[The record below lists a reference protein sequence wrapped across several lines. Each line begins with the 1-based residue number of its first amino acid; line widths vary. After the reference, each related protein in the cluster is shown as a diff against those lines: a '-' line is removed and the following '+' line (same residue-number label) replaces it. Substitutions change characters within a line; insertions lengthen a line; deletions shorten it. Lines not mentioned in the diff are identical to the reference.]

1 MKKIYSLFMAL
12 SIVLCASANSTFT
25 VEQQL
30 DLSNVSKTKLDK
42 QINPAKVDAQAKL
55 AKQANFGREAARQL
69 SAQKVQ
75 GAPTAN
81 LNGVREY
88 KATNVMNFEKQK
100 LNNTAKKVAAKRT
113 DDATAPDT
121 VVIPADQFFYKYYA
135 DTYDWFIAIADAD
148 MTYVINL
155 DYYSDSFAGSFTEE
169 DMDMYYS
176 YIQYFDEEGYTNY
189 IDIEEAT
196 LVVTDDE
203 NGKSAD
209 VTILGSD
216 GKVYVSYAYEAPI
229 PEAKGEKTLAY
240 TTAELLD
247 FTLSSGMWQFWAE
260 ENGWYTSIVMAAE
273 QVEGE
278 YTRMDMVDPLYN
290 YLAYFTETDTT
301 IIDMLDIN
309 AKVTREGKTWTL
321 VADALG
327 TDTIMYHITMSYTK
341 PDPVD
346 TVSIV
351 ATDLYIDEFEFWG
364 YVFTSAEASNDEYRV
379 YLSVNN
385 QYLTAGEYTSG
396 DFSLSSCEITDKVA
410 KEEIGL
416 TEVNVTVAGEGN
428 ARTIVG
434 EVVGDNNVLYQLDLS
449 YVVPEVADTVVVV
462 FETLGVAE
470 WYDADSDYFIYNE
483 NEEYFVY
490 LDMITEK
497 NNFVGE
503 FAAEDFL
510 LNYTAMGEIVDG
522 DTTTILA
529 ADAKAVVTAVSESLV
544 HIEAEITGKNGTL
557 YLVSTDVQLP
567 GVGLKYDAEVGGVDR
582 TYSDATDVAIIT
594 TDYVAQ
600 YGELYLELMA
610 GDNSDYV
617 QLLFYVEETAEG
629 TVIPVGTYTID
640 DSEDYGTVAASTGYN
655 ANYGPIP
662 SYYTTLVTKEDGLYY
677 GNFFFLVSGNV
688 TVEEV
693 DGSLKITVIGLNS
706 YNCPVHIVYTSTPKN
721 DNDKTPLQ
729 YDATE
734 GAVDRNYTTEEITI
748 NKGEGYFQ
756 VLAYA
761 ADGTDMAAM
770 LLFGQEDENTIIP
783 VGTYKINATEE
794 DGTVLASEGVS
805 GNSITLSFYGKT
817 NAQGQISV
825 PCWFMVDG
833 TVVVTAADGKLNIEV
848 NALNSNNVP
857 VHLVMVYDLNTKQ
870 GLQYDMT
877 EGSLNVTYTDNDDVE
892 IITDYLAE
900 DGVIYLDITAANG
913 SNTTSVAFFAEKA
926 DSVITIPAG
935 TYPINDTQDYGTVMS
950 SPGVQGGY
958 IYPSFYGNLNAQGQI
973 LIPCYFM
980 VSGNVVVENING
992 HLKVTINALN
1002 SYDVP
1007 ATIVYEASA
1016 TAVENIVTG
1025 DNINTSKVVEN
1036 NQLFIIKEGVK
1047 YNVLGT
1053 VVK

>member
-12 SIVLCASANSTFT
+12 CIVLCATANSTLA
-25 VEQQL
+25 VDYQ
-30 DLSNVSKTKLDK
+30 V
-42 QINPAKVDAQAKL
+42 NPAKVTKAEKVMKQVSQEASRQAIAKKMQDAP
-55 AKQANFGREAARQL
+55 
-69 SAQKVQ
+69 VV
-75 GAPTAN
+75 N

-88 KATNVMNFEKQK
+88 EATKVMNFEKQK
-100 LNNTAKKVAAKRT
+100 LSNTAKKVAAKRT

-135 DTYDWFIAIADAD
+135 ETYDWFIAIADAD

-155 DYYSDSFAGSFTEE
+155 DYYSDDFAGTFTEA
-169 DMDMYYS
+169 DLDMYYS

-196 LVVTDDE
+196 FVVTDDE

-247 FTLSSGMWQFWAE
+247 MTASSGMWQFWAE
-260 ENGWYTSIVMAAE
+260 ENGWYTSIVMVAE

-309 AKVTREGKTWTL
+309 ATVTREGKTWTL

-396 DFSLSSCEITDKVA
+396 DFSLASCEITDKVA

-449 YVVPEVADTVVVV
+449 YVVPEVADTVKVV
-462 FETLGVAE
+462 FETPGVAE

-483 NEEYFVY
+483 NEDYFVY

-497 NNFVGE
+497 DNFVGE
-503 FAAEDFL
+503 FAAEDFIL
-510 LNYTAMGEIVDG
+510 TYTAMGEIVDG

-567 GVGLKYDAEVGGVDR
+567 GNVLKYDTEEPAVNR
-582 TYSDATDVAIIT
+582 TYTDEADEVVIT
-594 TDYVAQ
+594 TDYVEQ
-600 YGELYLELMA
+600 YGMLYVELNGA
-610 GDNSDYV
+610 NNSDYT
-617 QLLFYVEETAEG
+617 QLLFYVEKTAEG
-629 TVIPVGTYTID
+629 TVVPVGTYTID
-640 DSEDYGTVAASTGYN
+640 DSGDYGTVSASAGYTSQMT
-655 ANYGPIP
+655 P
-662 SYYTTLVTKEDGLYY
+662 SFYSTIVEQDGKLYY
-677 GNFFFLVSGNV
+677 DDLYFMVGG
-688 TVEEV
+688 TVKVESVEGRLKLTV
-693 DGSLKITVIGLNS
+693 DAVNS
-706 YNCPVHIVYTSTPKN
+706 YGTSVKI
-721 DNDKTPLQ
+721 Q
-729 YDATE
+729 YEAAAETETGLPYDEKE
-734 GAVDRNYTTEEITI
+734 GAVNAVYTPADEVYYTLDFIPEW
-748 NKGEGYFQ
+748 GELY
-756 VLAYA
+756 VDIIA
-761 ADGTDMAAM
+761 ADGTNM
-770 LLFGQEDENTIIP
+770 T
-783 VGTYKINATEE
+783 
-794 DGTVLASEGVS
+794 
-805 GNSITLSFYGKT
+805 TLT
-817 NAQGQISV
+817 
-825 PCWFMVDG
+825 FMVE
-833 TVVVTAADGKLNIEV
+833 AADEET
-848 NALNSNNVP
+848 NVP
-857 VHLVMVYDLNTKQ
+857 VGVYA
-870 GLQYDMT
+870 
-877 EGSLNVTYTDNDDVE
+877 
-892 IITDYLAE
+892 I
-900 DGVIYLDITAANG
+900 
-913 SNTTSVAFFAEKA
+913 A
-926 DSVITIPAG
+926 DSYEV
-935 TYPINDTQDYGTVMS
+935 GTVMS
-950 SPGVQGGY
+950 GMYDAEWGPMG
-958 IYPSFYGNLNAQGQI
+958 SFYAEGGVGTDGYFAAEKLWYMVNGTVTVSKNEDGSVAIVADATNSYGVSVKVAYNASPATG
-973 LIPCYFM
+973 
-980 VSGNVVVENING
+980 VENT
-992 HLKVTINALN
+992 K
-1002 SYDVP
+1002 
-1007 ATIVYEASA
+1007 
-1016 TAVENIVTG
+1016 VENGGARKLV
-1025 DNINTSKVVEN
+1025 KH
-1036 NQLFIIKEGVK
+1036 NQLLIVKDGVE
-1047 YNVLGT
+1047 YNVLGA

>member
-30 DLSNVSKTKLDK
+30 DLSNVSKTKLNK

-55 AKQANFGREAARQL
+55 AKQANFGHEAARQL
-69 SAQKVQ
+69 AAQKVQ
-75 GAPTAN
+75 GTPTAK

-100 LNNTAKKVAAKRT
+100 LSNTAKKVAAKRT

-247 FTLSSGMWQFWAE
+247 FTASSGMWQFWAE

-351 ATDLYIDEFEFWG
+351 ATDLYIDEFEYWG

-396 DFSLSSCEITDKVA
+396 DFSLASCEITDKVA

-462 FETLGVAE
+462 FETPGVAE

-483 NEEYFVY
+483 NDEYFVY

-497 NNFVGE
+497 DNFVGE
-503 FAAEDFL
+503 FAAEDFIL
-510 LNYTAMGEIVDG
+510 TYTAMGEIVDG

-557 YLVSTDVQLP
+557 YMVSTDVQLP
-567 GVGLKYDAEVGGVDR
+567 GNVLKYDTEEPAVNR
-582 TYSDATDVAIIT
+582 TYTDEADEVVIT
-594 TDYVAQ
+594 TDYVEQ
-600 YGELYLELMA
+600 YGMLYVELNGA
-610 GDNSDYV
+610 NNSDYT
-617 QLLFYVEETAEG
+617 QLLFYVEKTAEG
-629 TVIPVGTYTID
+629 TVVPVGTYTID
-640 DSEDYGTVAASTGYN
+640 DSGDYGTVSASTGY
-655 ANYGPIP
+655 
-662 SYYTTLVTKEDGLYY
+662 
-677 GNFFFLVSGNV
+677 
-688 TVEEV
+688 
-693 DGSLKITVIGLNS
+693 
-706 YNCPVHIVYTSTPKN
+706 TSQMTP
-721 DNDKTPLQ
+721 
-729 YDATE
+729 
-734 GAVDRNYTTEEITI
+734 
-748 NKGEGYFQ
+748 
-756 VLAYA
+756 
-761 ADGTDMAAM
+761 
-770 LLFGQEDENTIIP
+770 
-783 VGTYKINATEE
+783 
-794 DGTVLASEGVS
+794 
-805 GNSITLSFYGKT
+805 SFYST
-817 NAQGQISV
+817 IVEQ
-825 PCWFMVDG
+825 
-833 TVVVTAADGKLNIEV
+833 DGKLY
-848 NALNSNNVP
+848 
-857 VHLVMVYDLNTKQ
+857 YDDL
-870 GLQYDMT
+870 
-877 EGSLNVTYTDNDDVE
+877 
-892 IITDYLAE
+892 
-900 DGVIYLDITAANG
+900 
-913 SNTTSVAFFAEKA
+913 
-926 DSVITIPAG
+926 
-935 TYPINDTQDYGTVMS
+935 
-950 SPGVQGGY
+950 
-958 IYPSFYGNLNAQGQI
+958 
-973 LIPCYFM
+973 YFM
-980 VSGNVVVENING
+980 VGGTVKVESVEG
-992 HLKVTINALN
+992 RLKLTVDAVN
-1002 SYDVP
+1002 SYGTSVKI
-1007 ATIVYEASA
+1007 AYEASA
-1016 TAVENIVTG
+1016 SGNTGLPYDEKEEAANVVYTTADEIYYTLDFIPEWGELYVDLFAADYSHATTLTFMVEAADAATKVPVGVYPLSDSYAVGTAMAGMWVEDPTYGGYAMGCYYSTLDSEMYIEKVWYMVEGTVTVKKNSDASIAIIAEATNSYG
-1025 DNINTSKVVEN
+1025 VPVKVTYNAKEATALDNIKIEKTARKVLKN
-1036 NQLFIIKEGVK
+1036 NQLFLVKDGVR
-1047 YNVLGT
+1047 YNVLGS

>member
-12 SIVLCASANSTFT
+12 SIVLCATANSTY
-25 VEQQL
+25 VVDRQL
-30 DLSNVSKTKLDK
+30 DLSNAKTTKVAK
-42 QINPAKVDAQAKL
+42 QINPANADLTAKVN
-55 AKQANFGREAARQL
+55 KQESFQQEVARQAIAKK
-69 SAQKVQ
+69 AQNAPKV
-75 GAPTAN
+75 A

-88 KATNVMNFEKQK
+88 KDLNVMNFDKQK
-100 LNNTAKKVAAKRT
+100 LSNTAKKVAPKQT

-121 VVIPADQFFYKYYA
+121 VVIPADQFYYKYYA

-148 MTYVINL
+148 LTYVINL

-176 YIQYFDEEGYTNY
+176 YIQYLDEEGYTNY

-229 PEAKGEKTLAY
+229 PEAKGEMTLNY

-278 YTRMDMVDPLYN
+278 YTRMDMADPLYN

-351 ATDLYIDEFEFWG
+351 ATDLYIDEYEFWG

-396 DFSLSSCEITDKVA
+396 DFSISSCEITDKVA
-410 KEEIGL
+410 KETIGL

-434 EVVGDNNVLYQLDLS
+434 SVLGENNVLYNLDLS
-449 YVVPEVADTVVVV
+449 YVVPEVADTVKVV
-462 FETLGVAE
+462 FETPGVAE

-497 NNFVGE
+497 DNFVGE
-503 FAAEDFL
+503 FTAEDFL
-510 LNYTAMGEIVDG
+510 LSYTAMGEIVDG

-529 ADAKAVVTAVSESLV
+529 ADAKAVVTAVSENLV
-544 HIEAEITGKNGTL
+544 HINAELTGKNGTL

-567 GVGLKYDAEVGGVDR
+567 GNALKYDTEEGEVNR
-582 TYSDATDVAIIT
+582 TYAADEITIT

-600 YGELYLELMA
+600 YGELYVELMA
-610 GDNSDYV
+610 GDNSDYT
-617 QLLFYVEETAEG
+617 QLLFYVEEEAEG

-640 DSEDYGTVAASTGYN
+640 DSADYGTVSASTGYN
-655 ANYGPIP
+655 SNYGPIP
-662 SYYTTLVTKEDGLYY
+662 SFYSTLVTKEDGLYY
-677 GNFFFLVSGNV
+677 DSFYFLVSGTV

-693 DGSLKITVIGLNS
+693 DGSLKITVDGLNS
-706 YNCPVHIVYTSTPKN
+706 YDRPVHIVYEGQVQN
-721 DNDKTPLQ
+721 GGKTHLQ
-729 YDATE
+729 LDAEE
-734 GAVDRNYTTEEITI
+734 GAVDKTFTVEDNIVLEEYNGFFTLDVYDGSNY
-748 NKGEGYFQ
+748 
-756 VLAYA
+756 LALLLV
-761 ADGTDMAAM
+761 ADK
-770 LLFGQEDENTIIP
+770 DENTVIP
-783 VGTYKINATEE
+783 VGTYAIDYSEQT
-794 DGTVLASEGVS
+794 GTVVASSGV
-805 GNSITLSFYGKT
+805 
-817 NAQGQISV
+817 NAQGQVSYSFYATMNSKGNLTTPIY
-825 PCWFMVDG
+825 FLVDG
-833 TVVVTAADGKLNIEV
+833 TVEVSVDGDK
-848 NALNSNNVP
+848 
-857 VHLVMVYDLNTKQ
+857 
-870 GLQYDMT
+870 
-877 EGSLNVTYTDNDDVE
+877 
-892 IITDYLAE
+892 
-900 DGVIYLDITAANG
+900 
-913 SNTTSVAFFAEKA
+913 
-926 DSVITIPAG
+926 
-935 TYPINDTQDYGTVMS
+935 
-950 SPGVQGGY
+950 
-958 IYPSFYGNLNAQGQI
+958 
-973 LIPCYFM
+973 
-980 VSGNVVVENING
+980 
-992 HLKVTINALN
+992 LKVEVTGVN

-1007 ATIVYEASA
+1007 VHVVCEYQLEEAE
-1016 TAVENIVTG
+1016 TGLVENT
-1025 DNINTSKVVEN
+1025 TVENGTARKEVKN
-1036 NQLFIIKEGVK
+1036 NQLFIIKDGVK
-1047 YNVLGT
+1047 YNVLGS

>member
-1 MKKIYSLFMAL
+1 MAL

-100 LNNTAKKVAAKRT
+100 LSNTAKKVAAKRT

-148 MTYVINL
+148 LTYVINL

-176 YIQYFDEEGYTNY
+176 YIQYLDEEGYTNY

-260 ENGWYTSIVMAAE
+260 ENGWYTSIVMAAK

-309 AKVTREGKTWTL
+309 AKVTREDKTWTL

-396 DFSLSSCEITDKVA
+396 DFSLASCEITDKVA
-410 KEEIGL
+410 KETIGL
-416 TEVNVTVAGEGN
+416 TEVNVTVAGEGT

-434 EVVGDNNVLYQLDLS
+434 EVVGDNNVLYPLDLS
-449 YVVPEVADTVVVV
+449 YVVPETADTVVVV
-462 FETLGVAE
+462 FDTPGVAE

-497 NNFVGE
+497 DNFVGE
-503 FAAEDFL
+503 FAAEDFIL
-510 LNYTAMGEIVDG
+510 TYTAMGEIVDG

-529 ADAKAVVTAVSESLV
+529 ADAKAVVTAIGENLV
-544 HIEAEITGKNGTL
+544 HIEAELTGKNGTL
-557 YLVSTDVQLP
+557 YLVSTDVELP
-567 GVGLKYDAEVGGVDR
+567 GKGLKYDAEEGEVNR
-582 TYSDATDVAIIT
+582 TYAADEITIT

-600 YGELYLELMA
+600 YGELYVELMA
-610 GDNSDYV
+610 GDNSDYT
-617 QLLFYVEETAEG
+617 QLLFYVEEEAEG

-640 DSEDYGTVAASTGYN
+640 DSADYGTVSASTGYN
-655 ANYGPIP
+655 SNYGPMP
-662 SYYTTLVTKEDGLYY
+662 SFYSTLVTKEDGLYY
-677 GNFFFLVSGNV
+677 GSFFFLVSGTV

-693 DGSLKITVIGLNS
+693 DGSLKITVDGLNS
-706 YNCPVHIVYTSTPKN
+706 YDRPVHIVYEGQVQN
-721 DNDKTPLQ
+721 DGKTHLQ
-729 YDATE
+729 LDAEE
-734 GAVDRNYTTEEITI
+734 GAVDKTFTVEDNIVLEEYNGFFTLDVYDGSNY
-748 NKGEGYFQ
+748 
-756 VLAYA
+756 LALLLV
-761 ADGTDMAAM
+761 ADK
-770 LLFGQEDENTIIP
+770 DENTVIP
-783 VGTYKINATEE
+783 VGTYAIDYSEQT
-794 DGTVLASEGVS
+794 GTVVASSGV
-805 GNSITLSFYGKT
+805 
-817 NAQGQISV
+817 NAQGQVSYSFYATMNSKGNLTTPIY
-825 PCWFMVDG
+825 FLVDG
-833 TVVVTAADGKLNIEV
+833 TVEVSVDGDK
-848 NALNSNNVP
+848 
-857 VHLVMVYDLNTKQ
+857 
-870 GLQYDMT
+870 
-877 EGSLNVTYTDNDDVE
+877 
-892 IITDYLAE
+892 
-900 DGVIYLDITAANG
+900 
-913 SNTTSVAFFAEKA
+913 
-926 DSVITIPAG
+926 
-935 TYPINDTQDYGTVMS
+935 
-950 SPGVQGGY
+950 
-958 IYPSFYGNLNAQGQI
+958 
-973 LIPCYFM
+973 
-980 VSGNVVVENING
+980 
-992 HLKVTINALN
+992 LKVEVTGVN

-1007 ATIVYEASA
+1007 VHVVCEYQLEVAETGLPYDEKEGEVNVVYTTEDNIYYTLDFIPDWGELYIDLYAADNSHATTLTFMVEAADAETKVPVGVYPLSDSYEVGTAFAGMWVEDPTYGGYPMGCYYSTLNSDMYIEKLWYMVEGTVTVKQNADASIAITADATNSYGVPVKVTYNAKDA
-1016 TAVENIVTG
+1016 TAL
-1025 DNINTSKVVEN
+1025 DNVKIEKVARKVLKN
-1036 NQLFIIKEGVK
+1036 NQLFLVKDGVK
-1047 YNVLGT
+1047 YNVLGS

>member
-12 SIVLCASANSTFT
+12 CVVLCATANSTLA
-25 VEQQL
+25 VDYQ
-30 DLSNVSKTKLDK
+30 V
-42 QINPAKVDAQAKL
+42 NPAKVTKAEKVMKQVSQEASRQAIAKKMQDAP
-55 AKQANFGREAARQL
+55 
-69 SAQKVQ
+69 VV
-75 GAPTAN
+75 N

-88 KATNVMNFEKQK
+88 KATKVMNFEKQK
-100 LNNTAKKVAAKRT
+100 LSNTAKKVATKRT

-135 DTYDWFIAIADAD
+135 ETYDWFIAIADAD

-155 DYYSDSFAGSFTEE
+155 DYYSDDFAGTFTEE
-169 DMDMYYS
+169 DLDMYYS

-196 LVVTDDE
+196 FVVTDDE

-229 PEAKGEKTLAY
+229 PEAKGEMTLNY

-309 AKVTREGKTWTL
+309 ATVTREGKTWTL

-351 ATDLYIDEFEFWG
+351 ATNLYIDEFEFWG
-364 YVFTSAEASNDEYRV
+364 YVFATADASNDEYSV
-379 YLSVNN
+379 LLSAN

-410 KEEIGL
+410 QETIGL

-449 YVVPEVADTVVVV
+449 YVVPETADTVVVV
-462 FETLGVAE
+462 FDTPGVAE

-483 NEEYFVY
+483 NDEYFVY

-497 NNFVGE
+497 DNFVGE
-503 FAAEDFL
+503 FAAEDFIL
-510 LNYTAMGEIVDG
+510 TYTAMGEIVDG
-522 DTTTILA
+522 DSTTIMA
-529 ADAKAVVTAVSESLV
+529 ADAKAVVTATGENLV

-567 GVGLKYDAEVGGVDR
+567 GSALKYDTEEPAVNR
-582 TYSDATDVAIIT
+582 TYTDEADEVVIT

-600 YGELYLELMA
+600 YGMLYVELTA
-610 GDNSDYV
+610 GDNSDYT

-629 TVIPVGTYTID
+629 TVVPVGTYTID
-640 DSEDYGTVAASTGYN
+640 DSGDYGTVSASAGYTSQMT
-655 ANYGPIP
+655 P
-662 SYYTTLVTKEDGLYY
+662 SFYSTIVEKDGKLYY
-677 GNFFFLVSGNV
+677 DDLYFMVGGTV
-688 TVEEV
+688 TVEATAEGKLKLTVDAVNSYGTAVKIAYEAAIEYEVYEDAITNLVIDYDNMLLIGGPSANLEV
-693 DGSLKITVIGLNS
+693 DVYLGLGDYDRN
-706 YNCPVHIVYTSTPKN
+706 T
-721 DNDKTPLQ
+721 DNFTLLPESSVAIRGI
-729 YDATE
+729 DATFVE
-734 GAVDRNYTTEEITI
+734 GW
-748 NKGEGYFQ
+748 
-756 VLAYA
+756 
-761 ADGTDMAAM
+761 
-770 LLFGQEDENTIIP
+770 
-783 VGTYKINATEE
+783 
-794 DGTVLASEGVS
+794 AS
-805 GNSITLSFYGKT
+805 
-817 NAQGQISV
+817 
-825 PCWFMVDG
+825 VDG
-833 TVVVTAADGKLNIEV
+833 IAQTANAVVRCVWNEMNIE
-848 NALNSNNVP
+848 L
-857 VHLVMVYDLNTKQ
+857 HLAM
-870 GLQYDMT
+870 
-877 EGSLNVTYTDNDDVE
+877 S
-892 IITDYLAE
+892 
-900 DGVIYLDITAANG
+900 AAPLE
-913 SNTTSVAFFAEKA
+913 A
-926 DSVITIPAG
+926 
-935 TYPINDTQDYGTVMS
+935 TV
-950 SPGVQGGY
+950 
-958 IYPSFYGNLNAQGQI
+958 
-973 LIPCYFM
+973 
-980 VSGNVVVENING
+980 VVVENAAIEIEKYLLWG
-992 HLKVTINALN
+992 DMYDYALKMTGVWHNEEDGLDYPVLVEVPVYYPEATEPYEMYSTVTVGGWGDDDPWLGFGEG
-1002 SYDVP
+1002 YL
-1007 ATIVYEASA
+1007 TITEEGNTI
-1016 TAVENIVTG
+1016 TAAG
-1025 DNINTSKVVEN
+1025 VVEN
-1036 NQLFIIKEGVK
+1036 PMAGIAIDITISGKLPEDPGPGTGIEDVEVEVKAVKVIKNGQLFINRDGKM
-1047 YNVLGT
+1047 YNAQGAQL
-1053 VVK
+1053 K

>member
-1 MKKIYSLFMAL
+1 MKKIYALFVMMCV
-12 SIVLCASANSTFT
+12 VLGAIANPIYC
-25 VEQQL
+25 V
-30 DLSNVSKTKLDK
+30 DK
-42 QINPAKVDAQAKL
+42 KFVAAQKAETINPAKVAKAEKVTKQVSQEASRQAIAKKMQDAP
-55 AKQANFGREAARQL
+55 
-69 SAQKVQ
+69 VV
-75 GAPTAN
+75 N

-88 KATNVMNFEKQK
+88 KATKVMNFEKQK
-100 LNNTAKKVAAKRT
+100 LSNTAKKVAAKRT

-135 DTYDWFIAIADAD
+135 ETYDWFIAIADAD
-148 MTYVINL
+148 MSYVINL

-240 TTAELLD
+240 TSAELLD

-260 ENGWYTSIVMAAE
+260 ENGWYVSIVMAAE

-278 YTRMDMVDPLYN
+278 YTRMDMADPLYN

-346 TVSIV
+346 TISIV

-449 YVVPEVADTVVVV
+449 YVVPEVADTVKVV
-462 FETLGVAE
+462 FETPGVAE
-470 WYDADSDYFIYNE
+470 WYDTDSDYFIYNE
-483 NEEYFVY
+483 NEDYFVY

-497 NNFVGE
+497 DNFVGE
-503 FAAEDFL
+503 FAAEDFIL
-510 LNYTAMGEIVDG
+510 TYTAMGEIVDG
-522 DTTTILA
+522 DSTMIMA
-529 ADAKAVVTAVSESLV
+529 ADAKAVVTAIGESLV

-567 GVGLKYDAEVGGVDR
+567 GNALKYDTEAPEVNR
-582 TYSDATDVAIIT
+582 TYTDEADEVVIT
-594 TDYVAQ
+594 TDYVEQ
-600 YGELYLELMA
+600 YGMLYVELTA
-610 GDNSDYV
+610 GDNSDYT
-617 QLLFYVEETAEG
+617 QLLFYVEKTAEG

-640 DSEDYGTVAASTGYN
+640 DSEDYGTVAASEGYTSQMT
-655 ANYGPIP
+655 P
-662 SYYTTLVTKEDGLYY
+662 SFYSTIVEQDGKLYY
-677 GNFFFLVSGNV
+677 DDLYFMVGG
-688 TVEEV
+688 TVKVESV
-693 DGSLKITVIGLNS
+693 DGRLKLTVDAVNS
-706 YNCPVHIVYTSTPKN
+706 YGTAVKIQYEASKAN
-721 DNDKTPLQ
+721 DGKTHLQ
-729 YDATE
+729 LDAQS
-734 GAVDRNYTTEEITI
+734 GAVDKTFTVDDQSLLTE
-748 NKGEGYFQ
+748 KSGYFTYQ
-756 VLAYA
+756 VTDGKNMLALLIF
-761 ADGTDMAAM
+761 ADK
-770 LLFGQEDENTIIP
+770 DENTVIP
-783 VGTYKINATEE
+783 VGTYEIN
-794 DGTVLASEGVS
+794 GTQQTGSVLASTGLTS
-805 GNSITLSFYGKT
+805 TNSVTYSFYST
-817 NAQGQISV
+817 VNAQGQLTTPIYFLV
-825 PCWFMVDG
+825 GG
-833 TVVVTAADGKLNIEV
+833 TVEVSVEGDKLKMEV
-848 NALNSNNVP
+848 NAV
-857 VHLVMVYDLNTKQ
+857 
-870 GLQYDMT
+870 
-877 EGSLNVTYTDNDDVE
+877 
-892 IITDYLAE
+892 
-900 DGVIYLDITAANG
+900 
-913 SNTTSVAFFAEKA
+913 
-926 DSVITIPAG
+926 
-935 TYPINDTQDYGTVMS
+935 
-950 SPGVQGGY
+950 
-958 IYPSFYGNLNAQGQI
+958 
-973 LIPCYFM
+973 
-980 VSGNVVVENING
+980 
-992 HLKVTINALN
+992 N

-1007 ATIVYEASA
+1007 VHVVCEYQLEVAEEGLPYDEKEGAVNAVYTTEDDVYYTLDFIPEWGELYVDLMAADGTNMTTLTFMVEAADAEINVPAGVYPIADTYEVGTVMSGMYDAEWGPMGSFYAEGGIDNEGYFAVQKIWYMVNGTVTVENNEGYIKITAVATNSYGVPVNITYNAAPA
-1016 TAVENIVTG
+1016 TAVENTKVENG
-1025 DNINTSKVVEN
+1025 DTRKVVKD
-1036 NQLFIIKEGVK
+1036 NQLYILKDGVK
-1047 YNVLGT
+1047 YNVLGA

>member
-1 MKKIYSLFMAL
+1 MVLVAAKNNKVQFNKIFTIMKKIYSLFMAL
-12 SIVLCASANSTFT
+12 SIVLCATANSAY
-25 VEQQL
+25 VVDRQL
-30 DLSNVSKTKLDK
+30 DLSNAKTTKVAK
-42 QINPAKVDAQAKL
+42 QINPANADFTAKVN
-55 AKQANFGREAARQL
+55 KQESFQQEVARQAIAKK
-69 SAQKVQ
+69 AQN
-75 GAPTAN
+75 APKAA

-88 KATNVMNFEKQK
+88 KDLNVMNFEKQK
-100 LNNTAKKVAAKRT
+100 LSNTAKKVAAKRT

-121 VVIPADQFFYKYYA
+121 VVIPADQFYYKYYA

-148 MTYVINL
+148 LTYVINL

-176 YIQYFDEEGYTNY
+176 YIEYFDEEGYTNY

-240 TTAELLD
+240 TKAELLD

-260 ENGWYTSIVMAAE
+260 ENGCYTSIVMGAK

-278 YTRMDMVDPLYN
+278 YTRMDMADPLYN
-290 YLAYFTETDTT
+290 YIAYFTETDTT

-327 TDTIMYHITMSYTK
+327 NDTIMYHITMSYTK

-351 ATDLYIDEFEFWG
+351 ATDLYIDEYEFWG
-364 YVFTSAEASNDEYRV
+364 YVFTSAKASNDDYQV

-396 DFSLSSCEITDKVA
+396 DFSISSCEITDKVA
-410 KEEIGL
+410 KETIGL

-434 EVVGDNNVLYQLDLS
+434 SVLGENNVLYNLDLS
-449 YVVPEVADTVVVV
+449 YVVPETADTVVVV
-462 FETLGVAE
+462 FDTPGVAE

-497 NNFVGE
+497 DNFVGE
-503 FAAEDFL
+503 FAAEDFI

-522 DTTTILA
+522 DSTMIMA
-529 ADAKAVVTAVSESLV
+529 ADAKAVVTAIGESLV

-567 GVGLKYDAEVGGVDR
+567 GSALKYDTEEGEVNR
-582 TYSDATDVAIIT
+582 TYAADEITIT

-600 YGELYLELMA
+600 YGELYVELMA
-610 GDNSDYV
+610 GDNSDYT
-617 QLLFYVEETAEG
+617 QLLFYVEEEAEG

-640 DSEDYGTVAASTGYN
+640 DSADYGTVSASTGYN
-655 ANYGPIP
+655 SNYGPMP
-662 SYYTTLVTKEDGLYY
+662 SFYSTLVTKEDGLYY
-677 GNFFFLVSGNV
+677 GSFFFLVSGTV

-693 DGSLKITVIGLNS
+693 DGSLKITVDGLNS
-706 YNCPVHIVYTSTPKN
+706 YDRPVHIVYEGQVQN
-721 DNDKTPLQ
+721 DGKTHLQ
-729 YDATE
+729 LDAEE
-734 GAVDRNYTTEEITI
+734 GAVDKTFTVEDNIVLEEYNGFFTLDVYDGSNY
-748 NKGEGYFQ
+748 
-756 VLAYA
+756 LALLLV
-761 ADGTDMAAM
+761 ADK
-770 LLFGQEDENTIIP
+770 DENTVIP
-783 VGTYKINATEE
+783 VGTYAIDYSEQT
-794 DGTVLASEGVS
+794 GTVVASSGV
-805 GNSITLSFYGKT
+805 
-817 NAQGQISV
+817 NAQGQVSYSFYATMNSKGNLTTPIY
-825 PCWFMVDG
+825 FFVDG
-833 TVVVTAADGKLNIEV
+833 TVEVSVDGDKLKIE
-848 NALNSNNVP
+848 
-857 VHLVMVYDLNTKQ
+857 
-870 GLQYDMT
+870 
-877 EGSLNVTYTDNDDVE
+877 
-892 IITDYLAE
+892 
-900 DGVIYLDITAANG
+900 
-913 SNTTSVAFFAEKA
+913 
-926 DSVITIPAG
+926 
-935 TYPINDTQDYGTVMS
+935 
-950 SPGVQGGY
+950 
-958 IYPSFYGNLNAQGQI
+958 
-973 LIPCYFM
+973 
-980 VSGNVVVENING
+980 
-992 HLKVTINALN
+992 INALN

-1007 ATIVYEASA
+1007 VHVVCEYQLEEAE
-1016 TAVENIVTG
+1016 TGLVENT
-1025 DNINTSKVVEN
+1025 TVENGTARKEVKN
-1036 NQLFIIKEGVK
+1036 NQLFIIKNGVK
-1047 YNVLGT
+1047 YNVLGS

>member
-1 MKKIYSLFMAL
+1 MKKIYALFMMMCV
-12 SIVLCASANSTFT
+12 VLGAIANPNYC
-25 VEQQL
+25 V
-30 DLSNVSKTKLDK
+30 DK
-42 QINPAKVDAQAKL
+42 KFVAAQKAETINPAKVAKAEKVTKQVSQEASRQAIAKKMQDAP
-55 AKQANFGREAARQL
+55 
-69 SAQKVQ
+69 VV
-75 GAPTAN
+75 N

-88 KATNVMNFEKQK
+88 KATKVMNFEKQK
-100 LNNTAKKVAAKRT
+100 LSNTAKKVAAKRT

-176 YIQYFDEEGYTNY
+176 YIQYLDEEGYTNY

-278 YTRMDMVDPLYN
+278 YTRMDMADPLYN
-290 YLAYFTETDTT
+290 YIAYFTETDTT

-351 ATDLYIDEFEFWG
+351 ATDLYIDEYEFWG

-396 DFSLSSCEITDKVA
+396 DFSISSCEITDKVA
-410 KEEIGL
+410 KETIGL

-434 EVVGDNNVLYQLDLS
+434 SVLGENNVLYNLDLS
-449 YVVPEVADTVVVV
+449 YVVPEVADTVKVV
-462 FETLGVAE
+462 FETPGVAE

-483 NEEYFVY
+483 NEDYFVY

-497 NNFVGE
+497 DNFVGE
-503 FAAEDFL
+503 FAAEDFIL
-510 LNYTAMGEIVDG
+510 TYTAMGEIVDG

-529 ADAKAVVTAVSESLV
+529 ADAKAVVTAIGESLV

-567 GVGLKYDAEVGGVDR
+567 GNALKYDTEEPAVNR
-582 TYSDATDVAIIT
+582 TYSDEADEVVIT
-594 TDYVAQ
+594 TDYVEQ
-600 YGELYLELMA
+600 YGMLYVELNGA
-610 GDNSDYV
+610 NNSDYT
-617 QLLFYVEETAEG
+617 QLLFYVEKTAEG

-640 DSEDYGTVAASTGYN
+640 DSEDYGTVAASAGYTSQMT
-655 ANYGPIP
+655 P
-662 SYYTTLVTKEDGLYY
+662 SFYSTIVEQDGKLYY
-677 GNFFFLVSGNV
+677 DDLYFMVGG
-688 TVEEV
+688 TVKVESV
-693 DGSLKITVIGLNS
+693 DGRLKLTVDAVNS
-706 YNCPVHIVYTSTPKN
+706 YGTAVKISYEASKK
-721 DNDKTPLQ
+721 DDGKTHLQ
-729 YDATE
+729 LDAQT
-734 GAVDRNYTTEEITI
+734 GAVDKTFTVNDQAALTE
-748 NKGEGYFQ
+748 KSGYFTYQ
-756 VLAYA
+756 VTDGKNMLALLIF
-761 ADGTDMAAM
+761 ADK
-770 LLFGQEDENTIIP
+770 DENTVIP
-783 VGTYKINATEE
+783 VGTYEINGTQQT
-794 DGTVLASEGVS
+794 GTVLASTGLTS
-805 GNSITLSFYGKT
+805 TNSVTYSFYST
-817 NAQGQISV
+817 VNAQGQLTTPIYFLV
-825 PCWFMVDG
+825 GG
-833 TVVVTAADGKLNIEV
+833 TVEVSVEGDKLKMEV
-848 NALNSNNVP
+848 NAV
-857 VHLVMVYDLNTKQ
+857 
-870 GLQYDMT
+870 
-877 EGSLNVTYTDNDDVE
+877 
-892 IITDYLAE
+892 
-900 DGVIYLDITAANG
+900 
-913 SNTTSVAFFAEKA
+913 
-926 DSVITIPAG
+926 
-935 TYPINDTQDYGTVMS
+935 
-950 SPGVQGGY
+950 
-958 IYPSFYGNLNAQGQI
+958 
-973 LIPCYFM
+973 
-980 VSGNVVVENING
+980 
-992 HLKVTINALN
+992 N

-1007 ATIVYEASA
+1007 VHVVCEYQLEAAEEGLPYDEKEGVVNVVYTNEDEIYYTLDFIPEWGELYMDMIAADGTHMTTLTFMVESADDEINVPAGVYPIADTYEVGTVMSGMYDAEWGPLGSFYAEGGVGADGYFGVEKVWYMVAGTVTVENNDGYIKITAAATNSYGVPVNVTYNASPA
-1016 TAVENIVTG
+1016 TAVENT
-1025 DNINTSKVVEN
+1025 KVEN
-1036 NQLFIIKEGVK
+1036 NNTRKVVKDNQLLIIKEGVE
-1047 YNVLGT
+1047 YNVLG
-1053 VVK
+1053 KRL

>member
-12 SIVLCASANSTFT
+12 SIVLCATANSTY
-25 VEQQL
+25 VVDRQL
-30 DLSNVSKTKLDK
+30 DLSNAKTTKVAK
-42 QINPAKVDAQAKL
+42 QINPANADLTAKVN
-55 AKQANFGREAARQL
+55 KQESFQQEVARQAIAKK
-69 SAQKVQ
+69 AQN
-75 GAPTAN
+75 APKAA

-88 KATNVMNFEKQK
+88 KDLNVMNFEKQK
-100 LNNTAKKVAAKRT
+100 LSNTAKKVAAKRT

-121 VVIPADQFFYKYYA
+121 VVIPADQFYYKYYA

-148 MTYVINL
+148 LTYVINL

-176 YIQYFDEEGYTNY
+176 YIQYRDEEGYTNY

-229 PEAKGEKTLAY
+229 PEAKGEMTLNY

-278 YTRMDMVDPLYN
+278 YTRMDMADPLYN

-309 AKVTREGKTWTL
+309 AKGTREGKTWTL

-351 ATDLYIDEFEFWG
+351 ATDLYIDEYEFWG

-396 DFSLSSCEITDKVA
+396 DFSISSCEITDKVA
-410 KEEIGL
+410 KETIGL

-434 EVVGDNNVLYQLDLS
+434 SVLGENNVLYNLDLS
-449 YVVPEVADTVVVV
+449 YVVPEVADTVKVV
-462 FETLGVAE
+462 FETPGVAE

-497 NNFVGE
+497 DNFAGE
-503 FAAEDFL
+503 FAAEDFIL
-510 LNYTAMGEIVDG
+510 TYTAMGEIVDG
-522 DTTTILA
+522 DTTLIMA
-529 ADAKAVVTAVSESLV
+529 ADAKAVVTAVAENLV
-544 HIEAEITGKNGTL
+544 HIEAELTGKNGTL

-567 GVGLKYDAEVGGVDR
+567 GKGLKYDAEEGEVNR
-582 TYSDATDVAIIT
+582 TYAADEITIT

-600 YGELYLELMA
+600 YGELYVELTA
-610 GDNSDYV
+610 GDNSDYT
-617 QLLFYVEETAEG
+617 QLLFYVEEEAEG

-640 DSEDYGTVAASTGYN
+640 DSADYGTVSASTGYN
-655 ANYGPIP
+655 SNYGPMP
-662 SYYTTLVTKEDGLYY
+662 SFYSTLVTKEDGLYY
-677 GNFFFLVSGNV
+677 GSFFFLVSGTV

-693 DGSLKITVIGLNS
+693 DGSLKITVDGLNS
-706 YNCPVHIVYTSTPKN
+706 YDRPVHIVYEGQVQN
-721 DNDKTPLQ
+721 GGKTHLQ
-729 YDATE
+729 LDAEE
-734 GAVDRNYTTEEITI
+734 GAVDKTFTVEDNIVLEEYNGFFTLDVYDGSNY
-748 NKGEGYFQ
+748 
-756 VLAYA
+756 LALLLV
-761 ADGTDMAAM
+761 ADK
-770 LLFGQEDENTIIP
+770 DENTVIP
-783 VGTYKINATEE
+783 VGTYAIDYSEQT
-794 DGTVLASEGVS
+794 GTVVASSGV
-805 GNSITLSFYGKT
+805 
-817 NAQGQISV
+817 NAQGQVSYSFYATMNSKGNLTTPIY
-825 PCWFMVDG
+825 FLVDG
-833 TVVVTAADGKLNIEV
+833 TVEVSVDGDK
-848 NALNSNNVP
+848 
-857 VHLVMVYDLNTKQ
+857 
-870 GLQYDMT
+870 
-877 EGSLNVTYTDNDDVE
+877 
-892 IITDYLAE
+892 
-900 DGVIYLDITAANG
+900 
-913 SNTTSVAFFAEKA
+913 
-926 DSVITIPAG
+926 
-935 TYPINDTQDYGTVMS
+935 
-950 SPGVQGGY
+950 
-958 IYPSFYGNLNAQGQI
+958 
-973 LIPCYFM
+973 
-980 VSGNVVVENING
+980 
-992 HLKVTINALN
+992 LKVEVTGVN

-1007 ATIVYEASA
+1007 VHVVCEYQLEEAE
-1016 TAVENIVTG
+1016 TGLVENT
-1025 DNINTSKVVEN
+1025 TVENGTARKEVKN
-1036 NQLFIIKEGVK
+1036 NQLFIIKDGVK
-1047 YNVLGT
+1047 YNVLGS

>member
-1 MKKIYSLFMAL
+1 MVLVAAKNNKVQLNKIFTIMKKIYSLFMAL
-12 SIVLCASANSTFT
+12 SIVLCATANSTY
-25 VEQQL
+25 VVDRQL
-30 DLSNVSKTKLDK
+30 DLSNAKTTKVAK
-42 QINPAKVDAQAKL
+42 QINPANADLTAKVN
-55 AKQANFGREAARQL
+55 KQESFQQEVARQAIAKK
-69 SAQKVQ
+69 AQNAPKV
-75 GAPTAN
+75 A

-88 KATNVMNFEKQK
+88 KDLNVMNFDKQK
-100 LNNTAKKVAAKRT
+100 LSNTAKKVAPKQT

-121 VVIPADQFFYKYYA
+121 VVIPADQFYYKYYA

-148 MTYVINL
+148 LTYVINL

-176 YIQYFDEEGYTNY
+176 YIQYLDEEGYTNY

-229 PEAKGEKTLAY
+229 PEAKGEMTLNY

-278 YTRMDMVDPLYN
+278 YTRMDMADPLYN

-351 ATDLYIDEFEFWG
+351 ATDLYIDEYEFWG

-396 DFSLSSCEITDKVA
+396 DFSISSCEITDKVA
-410 KEEIGL
+410 KETIGL

-434 EVVGDNNVLYQLDLS
+434 SVLGENNVLYNLDLS
-449 YVVPEVADTVVVV
+449 YVVPEVADTVKVV
-462 FETLGVAE
+462 FETPGVAE

-497 NNFVGE
+497 DNFVGE
-503 FAAEDFL
+503 FTAEDFL
-510 LNYTAMGEIVDG
+510 LSYTAMGEIVDG

-529 ADAKAVVTAVSESLV
+529 ADAKAVVTAVSENLV
-544 HIEAEITGKNGTL
+544 HINAELTGKNGTL

-567 GVGLKYDAEVGGVDR
+567 GNALKYDTEEGEVNR
-582 TYSDATDVAIIT
+582 TYAADEITIT

-600 YGELYLELMA
+600 YGELYVELMA
-610 GDNSDYV
+610 GDNSDYT
-617 QLLFYVEETAEG
+617 QLLFYVEEEAEG

-640 DSEDYGTVAASTGYN
+640 DSADYGTVSASTGYN
-655 ANYGPIP
+655 SNYGPIP
-662 SYYTTLVTKEDGLYY
+662 SFYSTLVTKEDGLYY
-677 GNFFFLVSGNV
+677 DSFYFLVSGTV

-693 DGSLKITVIGLNS
+693 DGSLKITVDGLNS
-706 YNCPVHIVYTSTPKN
+706 YDRPVHIVYEGQVQN
-721 DNDKTPLQ
+721 GGKTHLQ
-729 YDATE
+729 LDAEE
-734 GAVDRNYTTEEITI
+734 GAVDKTFTVEDNIVLEEYNGFFTLDVYDGSNY
-748 NKGEGYFQ
+748 
-756 VLAYA
+756 LALLLV
-761 ADGTDMAAM
+761 ADK
-770 LLFGQEDENTIIP
+770 DENTVIP
-783 VGTYKINATEE
+783 VGTYAIDYSEQT
-794 DGTVLASEGVS
+794 GTVVASSGV
-805 GNSITLSFYGKT
+805 
-817 NAQGQISV
+817 NAQGQVSYSFYATMNSKGNLTTPIY
-825 PCWFMVDG
+825 FLVDG
-833 TVVVTAADGKLNIEV
+833 TVEVSVDGDK
-848 NALNSNNVP
+848 
-857 VHLVMVYDLNTKQ
+857 
-870 GLQYDMT
+870 
-877 EGSLNVTYTDNDDVE
+877 
-892 IITDYLAE
+892 
-900 DGVIYLDITAANG
+900 
-913 SNTTSVAFFAEKA
+913 
-926 DSVITIPAG
+926 
-935 TYPINDTQDYGTVMS
+935 
-950 SPGVQGGY
+950 
-958 IYPSFYGNLNAQGQI
+958 
-973 LIPCYFM
+973 
-980 VSGNVVVENING
+980 
-992 HLKVTINALN
+992 LKVEVTGVN

-1007 ATIVYEASA
+1007 VHVVCEYQLEEAE
-1016 TAVENIVTG
+1016 TGLVENT
-1025 DNINTSKVVEN
+1025 TVENGTARKEVKN
-1036 NQLFIIKEGVK
+1036 NQLFIIKDGVK
-1047 YNVLGT
+1047 YNVLGS

>member
-1 MKKIYSLFMAL
+1 MKKIYALFMMMCV
-12 SIVLCASANSTFT
+12 VLGAIANPNYC
-25 VEQQL
+25 V
-30 DLSNVSKTKLDK
+30 DK
-42 QINPAKVDAQAKL
+42 KFVAAQKAETINPAKVAKTEKVTKQVSQQASRQAI
-55 AKQANFGREAARQL
+55 AKKMQEAP
-69 SAQKVQ
+69 VV
-75 GAPTAN
+75 N

-100 LNNTAKKVAAKRT
+100 LSNTAKKVAAKRT

-148 MTYVINL
+148 LTYVINL

-176 YIQYFDEEGYTNY
+176 YIQYLDEEGYTNY

-278 YTRMDMVDPLYN
+278 YTRMDMADPYYN
-290 YLAYFTETDTT
+290 YIAYFTETDTT
-301 IIDMLDIN
+301 VIDMLDIN

-327 TDTIMYHITMSYTK
+327 NDTIMYHITMSYTK

-351 ATDLYIDEFEFWG
+351 ATDLYIDEYEFWG

-396 DFSLSSCEITDKVA
+396 DFSISSCEITDKVA
-410 KEEIGL
+410 KETIGL

-434 EVVGDNNVLYQLDLS
+434 SVLGENNVLYNLDLS
-449 YVVPEVADTVVVV
+449 YVVPEAVDTVVVV
-462 FETLGVAE
+462 FETPGVAE

-483 NEEYFVY
+483 NEDYFVY

-497 NNFVGE
+497 DNFAGE
-503 FAAEDFL
+503 FTAEDFL
-510 LNYTAMGEIVDG
+510 LSYTAMGEIVDG
-522 DTTTILA
+522 DSTMIMA
-529 ADAKAVVTAVSESLV
+529 ADAKAVVTAIGESLV

-567 GVGLKYDAEVGGVDR
+567 GNALKYDTEEGEVNR
-582 TYSDATDVAIIT
+582 TYAADEITIT

-600 YGELYLELMA
+600 YGALYVELTA
-610 GDNSDYV
+610 GDNSDYT
-617 QLLFYVEETAEG
+617 QLLFYVEKTAEG

-640 DSEDYGTVAASTGYN
+640 DSEDYGTVAASAG
-655 ANYGPIP
+655 
-662 SYYTTLVTKEDGLYY
+662 
-677 GNFFFLVSGNV
+677 
-688 TVEEV
+688 
-693 DGSLKITVIGLNS
+693 
-706 YNCPVHIVYTSTPKN
+706 YTSQMTP
-721 DNDKTPLQ
+721 
-729 YDATE
+729 
-734 GAVDRNYTTEEITI
+734 
-748 NKGEGYFQ
+748 
-756 VLAYA
+756 
-761 ADGTDMAAM
+761 
-770 LLFGQEDENTIIP
+770 
-783 VGTYKINATEE
+783 
-794 DGTVLASEGVS
+794 
-805 GNSITLSFYGKT
+805 SFYST
-817 NAQGQISV
+817 IVEQ
-825 PCWFMVDG
+825 
-833 TVVVTAADGKLNIEV
+833 DGKLY
-848 NALNSNNVP
+848 
-857 VHLVMVYDLNTKQ
+857 YDDL
-870 GLQYDMT
+870 
-877 EGSLNVTYTDNDDVE
+877 
-892 IITDYLAE
+892 
-900 DGVIYLDITAANG
+900 
-913 SNTTSVAFFAEKA
+913 
-926 DSVITIPAG
+926 
-935 TYPINDTQDYGTVMS
+935 
-950 SPGVQGGY
+950 
-958 IYPSFYGNLNAQGQI
+958 
-973 LIPCYFM
+973 YFM
-980 VSGNVVVENING
+980 VGGTVKVESVDG
-992 HLKVTINALN
+992 RLKLTVDAVN

-1007 ATIVYEASA
+1007 VHVVYDASA
-1016 TAVENIVTG
+1016 TAVENT
-1025 DNINTSKVVEN
+1025 VVEN
-1036 NQLFIIKEGVK
+1036 NNVRKMVKDNQIYILKDGVK
-1047 YNVLGT
+1047 YNVLGA

>member
-1 MKKIYSLFMAL
+1 MKKIYALFVMMCV
-12 SIVLCASANSTFT
+12 VLGAIANPIYC
-25 VEQQL
+25 V
-30 DLSNVSKTKLDK
+30 DK
-42 QINPAKVDAQAKL
+42 KFVAAQKAETINPAKVAKAEKVTKQVSQEASRQAIAKKMQDAP
-55 AKQANFGREAARQL
+55 
-69 SAQKVQ
+69 VV
-75 GAPTAN
+75 N

-88 KATNVMNFEKQK
+88 KATKVMNFEKQK
-100 LNNTAKKVAAKRT
+100 LSNTAKKVAAKRT

-135 DTYDWFIAIADAD
+135 ETYDWFIAIADAD

-155 DYYSDSFAGSFTEE
+155 DYYSDDFAGTFTEA
-169 DMDMYYS
+169 DLDMYYS

-196 LVVTDDE
+196 FVVTDDE

-247 FTLSSGMWQFWAE
+247 MTASSGMWQFWAE
-260 ENGWYTSIVMAAE
+260 ENGWYTSIVMVAE

-309 AKVTREGKTWTL
+309 ATVTREGKTWTL

-346 TVSIV
+346 TVTIV

-462 FETLGVAE
+462 FETPGVAE

-483 NEEYFVY
+483 NDEYFVY

-497 NNFVGE
+497 DNFVGE
-503 FAAEDFL
+503 FAAEDFIL
-510 LNYTAMGEIVDG
+510 TYTAMGEIVDG

-567 GVGLKYDAEVGGVDR
+567 GNVLKYDTEEPAVNR
-582 TYSDATDVAIIT
+582 TYTDEADEVVIT
-594 TDYVAQ
+594 TDYVEQ
-600 YGELYLELMA
+600 YGMLYVELNGA
-610 GDNSDYV
+610 NNSDYT
-617 QLLFYVEETAEG
+617 QLLFYVEKTAEG
-629 TVIPVGTYTID
+629 TVVPVGTYTID
-640 DSEDYGTVAASTGYN
+640 DSGDYGTVSASTGYTSLMT
-655 ANYGPIP
+655 P
-662 SYYTTLVTKEDGLYY
+662 SFYSTIVEQDGKLYY
-677 GNFFFLVSGNV
+677 DDLYFMVGG
-688 TVEEV
+688 TVKVESVEGRLKLTV
-693 DGSLKITVIGLNS
+693 DAVNS
-706 YNCPVHIVYTSTPKN
+706 YGTSVKIAYEASKVS
-721 DNDKTPLQ
+721 DDKPHLQ
-729 YDATE
+729 LDAQS
-734 GAVDRNYTTEEITI
+734 GAVDKTFTVDDQSLLTEES
-748 NKGEGYFQ
+748 GYFTYQ
-756 VLAYA
+756 VTDGKNMLALLIV
-761 ADGTDMAAM
+761 ADK
-770 LLFGQEDENTIIP
+770 DENTVIP
-783 VGTYKINATEE
+783 VGTYEINGTQQT
-794 DGTVLASEGVS
+794 GTVLASTGLTS
-805 GNSITLSFYGKT
+805 TNSVTYSFYSIV
-817 NAQGQISV
+817 NAQGQLTTPIYFLV
-825 PCWFMVDG
+825 GG
-833 TVVVTAADGKLNIEV
+833 TVEVSVEGDKLKMEV
-848 NALNSNNVP
+848 NAV
-857 VHLVMVYDLNTKQ
+857 
-870 GLQYDMT
+870 
-877 EGSLNVTYTDNDDVE
+877 
-892 IITDYLAE
+892 
-900 DGVIYLDITAANG
+900 
-913 SNTTSVAFFAEKA
+913 
-926 DSVITIPAG
+926 
-935 TYPINDTQDYGTVMS
+935 
-950 SPGVQGGY
+950 
-958 IYPSFYGNLNAQGQI
+958 
-973 LIPCYFM
+973 
-980 VSGNVVVENING
+980 
-992 HLKVTINALN
+992 N

-1007 ATIVYEASA
+1007 VHVVCEYQLEVAEEGLPYDEKEGVVNVVYTNEDEIYYTLDFIPEWGELYVDMIAADGTHMTTLTFMVEAADDEINVPAGVYPIADTYEVGTVMSGMYDAEWGPLGSFYAEGGVSADGYFSVEKVWYMVAGTVTVENNNGYIKITAAATNSYGVPVNVTYNASPA
-1016 TAVENIVTG
+1016 TAVENT
-1025 DNINTSKVVEN
+1025 KVEN
-1036 NQLFIIKEGVK
+1036 GEAHKLLRHNQLIIIKDGVQ
-1047 YNVLGT
+1047 YNAQGAI
-1053 VVK
+1053 VK

>member
-12 SIVLCASANSTFT
+12 CVVLCATANST
-25 VEQQL
+25 
-30 DLSNVSKTKLDK
+30 LSVDY
-42 QINPAKVDAQAKL
+42 QINSAKVAKAEKVMKQTSQQASRQAI
-55 AKQANFGREAARQL
+55 AKKMQN
-69 SAQKVQ
+69 
-75 GAPTAN
+75 APVVN

-100 LNNTAKKVAAKRT
+100 LSNTAKKVAAKKT
-113 DDATAPDT
+113 ATAAPDT
-121 VVIPADQFFYKYYA
+121 VVIPADQFYYKYYE

-155 DYYSDSFAGSFTEE
+155 DYFSDSFAGSFTEE

-247 FTLSSGMWQFWAE
+247 MTASSGMWQFWAE
-260 ENGWYTSIVMAAE
+260 ENGWYTSIVMVAE

-309 AKVTREGKTWTL
+309 ATVTREGKTWTL

-364 YVFTSAEASNDEYRV
+364 YVFATADASNDEYSV
-379 YLSVNN
+379 LLSAN

-396 DFSLSSCEITDKVA
+396 DFSLSSSEITDKVA
-410 KEEIGL
+410 KETIGL

-462 FETLGVAE
+462 FETPGVAE

-483 NEEYFVY
+483 NDEYFVY

-497 NNFVGE
+497 DNFVGE
-503 FAAEDFL
+503 FAAEDFI

-522 DTTTILA
+522 DSTTILA
-529 ADAKAVVTAVSESLV
+529 ADAKAVVTAAGDNLV

-567 GVGLKYDAEVGGVDR
+567 GNVLKYDTEEPAVNR
-582 TYSDATDVAIIT
+582 TYTDEADEVVIT
-594 TDYVAQ
+594 TDYVEQ
-600 YGELYLELMA
+600 YGMLYVELNGA
-610 GDNSDYV
+610 NNSDYT
-617 QLLFYVEETAEG
+617 QLLFYVEKTAEG
-629 TVIPVGTYTID
+629 TVVPVGTYSID
-640 DSEDYGTVAASTGYN
+640 DSGDYGTVAASEGYVSSSMT
-655 ANYGPIP
+655 P
-662 SYYTTLVTKEDGLYY
+662 SFYSTIVEQDGKLYY
-677 GNFFFLVSGNV
+677 DDLYFMVGGTV
-688 TVEEV
+688 TVEATAEGKLKLTV
-693 DGSLKITVIGLNS
+693 DAVNSYGTAVKIT
-706 YNCPVHIVYTSTPKN
+706 Y
-721 DNDKTPLQ
+721 
-729 YDATE
+729 
-734 GAVDRNYTTEEITI
+734 
-748 NKGEGYFQ
+748 
-756 VLAYA
+756 
-761 ADGTDMAAM
+761 DGT
-770 LLFGQEDENTIIP
+770 
-783 VGTYKINATEE
+783 
-794 DGTVLASEGVS
+794 
-805 GNSITLSFYGKT
+805 
-817 NAQGQISV
+817 
-825 PCWFMVDG
+825 
-833 TVVVTAADGKLNIEV
+833 
-848 NALNSNNVP
+848 
-857 VHLVMVYDLNTKQ
+857 
-870 GLQYDMT
+870 
-877 EGSLNVTYTDNDDVE
+877 
-892 IITDYLAE
+892 
-900 DGVIYLDITAANG
+900 
-913 SNTTSVAFFAEKA
+913 TT
-926 DSVITIPAG
+926 G
-935 TYPINDTQDYGTVMS
+935 
-950 SPGVQGGY
+950 
-958 IYPSFYGNLNAQGQI
+958 
-973 LIPCYFM
+973 
-980 VSGNVVVENING
+980 VENINVNVEG
-992 HLKVTINALN
+992 IRKQIVDGQLVIIRDGKAFNAMG
-1002 SYDVP
+1002 
-1007 ATIVYEASA
+1007 A
-1016 TAVENIVTG
+1016 
-1025 DNINTSKVVEN
+1025 
-1036 NQLFIIKEGVK
+1036 QVK
-1047 YNVLGT
+1047 
-1053 VVK
+1053 

>member
-12 SIVLCASANSTFT
+12 SIVLCATANSAY
-25 VEQQL
+25 VVDRQL
-30 DLSNVSKTKLDK
+30 DLSNAKTTKVAK
-42 QINPAKVDAQAKL
+42 QINPANADFTAKVN
-55 AKQANFGREAARQL
+55 KQESFQQEVARQAIAKK
-69 SAQKVQ
+69 AQN
-75 GAPTAN
+75 APKAA

-88 KATNVMNFEKQK
+88 KDLNVMNFEKQK
-100 LNNTAKKVAAKRT
+100 LSNTAKKVAAKRT

-121 VVIPADQFFYKYYA
+121 VVIPADQFYYKYYA

-148 MTYVINL
+148 LTYVINL

-176 YIQYFDEEGYTNY
+176 YIEYFDEEGYTNY

-240 TTAELLD
+240 TKAELLD

-260 ENGWYTSIVMAAE
+260 ENGCYTSIVMGAK

-278 YTRMDMVDPLYN
+278 YTRMDMADPLYN
-290 YLAYFTETDTT
+290 YIAYFTETDTT

-327 TDTIMYHITMSYTK
+327 NDTIMYHITMSYTK

-351 ATDLYIDEFEFWG
+351 ATDLYIDEYEFWG
-364 YVFTSAEASNDEYRV
+364 YVFTSAKASNDDYQV

-396 DFSLSSCEITDKVA
+396 DFSISSCEITDKVA
-410 KEEIGL
+410 KETIGL

-434 EVVGDNNVLYQLDLS
+434 SVLGENNVLYNLDLS
-449 YVVPEVADTVVVV
+449 YVVPETADTVVVV
-462 FETLGVAE
+462 FDTPGVAE

-497 NNFVGE
+497 DNFVGE
-503 FAAEDFL
+503 FAAEDFI

-522 DTTTILA
+522 DSTMIMA
-529 ADAKAVVTAVSESLV
+529 ADAKAVVTAIGESLV

-567 GVGLKYDAEVGGVDR
+567 GSALKYDTEEGEVNR
-582 TYSDATDVAIIT
+582 TYAADEITIT

-600 YGELYLELMA
+600 YGELYVELMA
-610 GDNSDYV
+610 GDNSDYT
-617 QLLFYVEETAEG
+617 QLLFYVEEEAEG

-640 DSEDYGTVAASTGYN
+640 DSADYGTVSASTGYN
-655 ANYGPIP
+655 SNYGPMP
-662 SYYTTLVTKEDGLYY
+662 SFYSTLVTKEDGLYY
-677 GNFFFLVSGNV
+677 GSFFFLVSGTV

-693 DGSLKITVIGLNS
+693 DGSLKITVDGLNS
-706 YNCPVHIVYTSTPKN
+706 YDRPVHIVYEGQVQN
-721 DNDKTPLQ
+721 DGKTHLQ
-729 YDATE
+729 LDAEE
-734 GAVDRNYTTEEITI
+734 GAVDKTFTVEDNIVLEEYNGFFTLDVYDGSNY
-748 NKGEGYFQ
+748 
-756 VLAYA
+756 LALLLV
-761 ADGTDMAAM
+761 ADK
-770 LLFGQEDENTIIP
+770 DENTVIP
-783 VGTYKINATEE
+783 VGTYAIDYSEQT
-794 DGTVLASEGVS
+794 GTVVASSGV
-805 GNSITLSFYGKT
+805 
-817 NAQGQISV
+817 NAQGQVSYSFYATMNSKGNLTTPIY
-825 PCWFMVDG
+825 FFVDG
-833 TVVVTAADGKLNIEV
+833 TVEVSVDGDKLKIE
-848 NALNSNNVP
+848 
-857 VHLVMVYDLNTKQ
+857 
-870 GLQYDMT
+870 
-877 EGSLNVTYTDNDDVE
+877 
-892 IITDYLAE
+892 
-900 DGVIYLDITAANG
+900 
-913 SNTTSVAFFAEKA
+913 
-926 DSVITIPAG
+926 
-935 TYPINDTQDYGTVMS
+935 
-950 SPGVQGGY
+950 
-958 IYPSFYGNLNAQGQI
+958 
-973 LIPCYFM
+973 
-980 VSGNVVVENING
+980 
-992 HLKVTINALN
+992 INALN

-1007 ATIVYEASA
+1007 VHVVCEYQLEEAE
-1016 TAVENIVTG
+1016 TGLVENT
-1025 DNINTSKVVEN
+1025 TVENGTARKEVKN
-1036 NQLFIIKEGVK
+1036 NQLFIIKNGVK
-1047 YNVLGT
+1047 YNVLGS